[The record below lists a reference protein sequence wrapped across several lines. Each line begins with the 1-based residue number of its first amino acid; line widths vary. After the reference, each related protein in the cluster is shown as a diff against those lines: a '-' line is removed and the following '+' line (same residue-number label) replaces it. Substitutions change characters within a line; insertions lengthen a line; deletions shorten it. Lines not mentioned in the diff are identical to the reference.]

1 MFFIICDIG
10 FIVLGIPSLFSM
22 YKWKKKIETE
32 IRNGTS
38 SENEINRKLRTCKQS
53 GLIAII
59 LIVVGIMDLANKVI
73 KK

>member
-59 LIVVGIMDLANKVI
+59 LIVVGIMDLASKVI